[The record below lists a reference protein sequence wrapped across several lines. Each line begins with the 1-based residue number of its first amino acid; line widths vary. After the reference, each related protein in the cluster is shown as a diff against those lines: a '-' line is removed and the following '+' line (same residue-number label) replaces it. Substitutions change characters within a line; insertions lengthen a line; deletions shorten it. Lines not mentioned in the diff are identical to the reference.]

1 MMNST
6 NDNNGEDFGANPFR
20 SVDVFY
26 DESDAQNQQQSQH
39 QQQQQQQSSIPDPF
53 QQQQQQSLSQPTN
66 SFSYPMMT
74 TNNNNNS
81 NGMMPSGPMDN
92 INMNNNM
99 NMNMASTQQFQQQQ
113 PAGLMAP
120 PPQLQ
125 PMAQQQHQH
134 QQQQPTSWWGNIL
147 MCLNLDSYKMYFDID
162 ADDIVTRI
170 RAVILHFYKPEHFRN
185 NVVGPVKTAELKGP
199 DLYGPFWITMTLIFI
214 LGVTANF
221 HAFIHH
227 TTSIHTGGGSSSSSN
242 SNGGG
247 NTTTTTTT
255 STTTA
260 AEDEFDYDINHLLN
274 AAYICCGF
282 VFVLPTTLWITTQ
295 CCMSMKAL
303 TLAEWVCLYGYSLVP
318 FLPVAVLCII
328 PFAIVSWVLLAVATA
343 VSVLLVVRN
352 VAHPLLANDVGQ
364 AKAPPVILIILGA
377 HVVFFL
383 FLKFAFFHHS
393 G

>member
-1 MMNST
+1 MMNSST
-6 NDNNGEDFGANPFR
+6 NDNIGDDFGANPFR

-26 DESDAQNQQQSQH
+26 DESDAQNQHQQS
-39 QQQQQQQSSIPDPF
+39 QQQQQQQ
-53 QQQQQQSLSQPTN
+53 QQQPTN

-74 TNNNNNS
+74 TNNNSN

-92 INMNNNM
+92 MNM
-99 NMNMASTQQFQQQQ
+99 NMNMASPLQFQQQ

-120 PPQLQ
+120 SPQLQ
-125 PMAQQQHQH
+125 PMAQQQQQQ
-134 QQQQPTSWWGNIL
+134 QQQQPTTSWWGNIL

-227 TTSIHTGGGSSSSSN
+227 TTSIHTGGSSSSN

-247 NTTTTTTT
+247 NTTTTTTP